1 MMLFLDVFRCTPR
14 VSLTRRFQY
23 AGLLTFLLEL
33 RKKVEHL
40 ENLIGSKDATNCHG
54 GA

>member
-1 MMLFLDVFRCTPR
+1 MYIRTYLGISR
-14 VSLTRRFQY
+14 SSG
-23 AGLLTFLLEL
+23 GLKIYLQLLAFLLEI